1 MILSN
6 SVVLELVMLC
16 MQARS
21 LVTTPYYTMVM
32 LTMVVLTM
40 AMLTMAMLTMAMLT
54 TAPSPSCCMMARY
67 LATTPSIWRL
77 QFVVEEDGAPIEI
90 DIVTVVASGT
100 LAALQPLTFTLG
112 LNLSLHPVP

>member
-40 AMLTMAMLTMAMLT
+40 AMLTMAMLTM
-54 TAPSPSCCMMARY
+54 APSPSCCMMARY